1 MKKDIITTLKE
12 LQSIQPDAKYAK
24 HSRSLILMSPQN
36 NQFENNLNAKRYT
49 LNAFLYWF
57 DLRHTLMTASAV
69 AVFALI
75 VITAVSYLP
84 GNRNELVAEA
94 NEVSSSIQIR
104 LDEIKYQLD
113 NQPLSSSTIIE
124 MQKVLDET
132 VAKLS
137 EAEKISS
144 DAEKTEEMLKQIKS
158 AQETLSQINSLFQK

>member
-12 LQSIQPDAKYAK
+12 LQNIQPDAKYAK

-36 NQFENNLNAKRYT
+36 SNPQLRTTYYELRTFIN
-49 LNAFLYWF
+49 WF
-57 DLRHTLMTASAV
+57 NLRHTLITASAV

-104 LDEIKYQLD
+104 LDEIKYQL
-113 NQPLSSSTIIE
+113 NSQPLSSSTIIE
-124 MQKVLDET
+124 MQNI
-132 VAKLS
+132 LS
-137 EAEKISS
+137 EAVIKLTEAEKLSS
-144 DAEKTEEMLKQIKS
+144 DSRKTKEMLEEIKA
-158 AQETLSQINSLFQK
+158 AQETLLQINSLLSK